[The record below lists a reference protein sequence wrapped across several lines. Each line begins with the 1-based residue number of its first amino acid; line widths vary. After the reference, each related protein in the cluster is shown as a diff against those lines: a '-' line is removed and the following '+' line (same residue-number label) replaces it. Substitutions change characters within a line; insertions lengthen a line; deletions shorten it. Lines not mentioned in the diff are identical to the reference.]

1 MLFQR
6 LYMFFSKSSPTP
18 EQLNLQ
24 ESQLSSLSWEVSVVQ
39 AERRSAKLAWK
50 IAITSLLIGLI
61 AIACCVVVLPL
72 KSTEIKVV
80 TVDKLTGETGLSGQL
95 TQYALSPNELN
106 DKYWT
111 KRFLVARER
120 YSYKILQADY
130 DIVRLLAANTP
141 WKNYSSLFEGN
152 NSLEKQYGADIEI
165 IPTVLSSTISAN
177 SIATI
182 RYELKQRD
190 LRNTDSNT
198 LKIERRVATI
208 RFHYAPN
215 LKASE
220 RDLIENPFG
229 FTVDSYQSVLE
240 VASTSSLQ
248 VNSNNSVN

>member
-18 EQLNLQ
+18 EQLILQ
-24 ESQLSSLSWEVSVVQ
+24 ESQLSSLSWEVSIVQ

-152 NSLEKQYGADIEI
+152 NSLEKQ
-165 IPTVLSSTISAN
+165 
-177 SIATI
+177 
-182 RYELKQRD
+182 
-190 LRNTDSNT
+190 
-198 LKIERRVATI
+198 
-208 RFHYAPN
+208 
-215 LKASE
+215 
-220 RDLIENPFG
+220 
-229 FTVDSYQSVLE
+229 
-240 VASTSSLQ
+240 
-248 VNSNNSVN
+248 

>member
-1 MLFQR
+1 MLFGKKNITTQAH
-6 LYMFFSKSSPTP
+6 
-18 EQLNLQ
+18 E
-24 ESQLSSLSWEVSVVQ
+24 SSLSSISWEISIVEAQ
-39 AERRSAKLAWK
+39 RHSAKLAWK
-50 IAITSLLIGLI
+50 IAIASLTIALLAITTSVI
-61 AIACCVVVLPL
+61 VLPL
-72 KSTEIKVV
+72 KTTEIKVV

-95 TQYALSPNELN
+95 SAYALSPNELN

-141 WKNYSSLFEGN
+141 WKNYSNLFEGA
-152 NSLEKQYGADIEI
+152 NSLEKQYGVDIEI

-182 RYELKQRD
+182 RYELKERD
-190 LRNTDSNT
+190 LRNLDNSTQ
-198 LKIERRVATI
+198 KIERRVATI

-240 VASTSSLQ
+240 VAGTSPVQIQTSTTK
-248 VNSNNSVN
+248 

>member
-1 MLFQR
+1 MLFGKKNITTQAH
-6 LYMFFSKSSPTP
+6 
-18 EQLNLQ
+18 E
-24 ESQLSSLSWEVSVVQ
+24 SSLSSISWEISIVEAQ
-39 AERRSAKLAWK
+39 RRSAKLAWK
-50 IAITSLLIGLI
+50 IAIASLTIALLAITTSVI
-61 AIACCVVVLPL
+61 VLPL
-72 KSTEIKVV
+72 KTTEIKVV

-95 TQYALSPNELN
+95 SAYALSPNELN

-141 WKNYSSLFEGN
+141 WKNYSNLFEGA

-182 RYELKQRD
+182 RYELKERD
-190 LRNTDSNT
+190 LRNLDNSTQ
-198 LKIERRVATI
+198 KIERRVATI

-240 VASTSSLQ
+240 VAGTSPVQIQTSTTK
-248 VNSNNSVN
+248 

>member
-1 MLFQR
+1 MNMLFGKKNITTQAH
-6 LYMFFSKSSPTP
+6 
-18 EQLNLQ
+18 E
-24 ESQLSSLSWEVSVVQ
+24 SSLSSISWEISIVEAQ
-39 AERRSAKLAWK
+39 RRSAKLAWK
-50 IAITSLLIGLI
+50 IAIASLTIALLAITTSVI
-61 AIACCVVVLPL
+61 VLPL
-72 KSTEIKVV
+72 KTTEIKVV

-95 TQYALSPNELN
+95 SAYALSPNELN

-141 WKNYSSLFEGN
+141 WKNYSNLFEGA

-182 RYELKQRD
+182 RYELKERD
-190 LRNTDSNT
+190 LRNLDNSTQ
-198 LKIERRVATI
+198 KIERRVATI

-240 VASTSSLQ
+240 VAGTSPVQIQTSTTK
-248 VNSNNSVN
+248 

>member
-1 MLFQR
+1 MLFGKKNISTQAH
-6 LYMFFSKSSPTP
+6 
-18 EQLNLQ
+18 E
-24 ESQLSSLSWEVSVVQ
+24 SSLSGISWEMSIVQ
-39 AERRSAKLAWK
+39 AQRHSAQLAWK
-50 IAITSLLIGLI
+50 IAIASLTIALLAITTSVI
-61 AIACCVVVLPL
+61 VLPL
-72 KSTEIKVV
+72 KTTEIKVV

-95 TQYALSPNELN
+95 SAYALSPNELN

-130 DIVRLLAANTP
+130 DMVRLLAANTP
-141 WKNYSSLFEGN
+141 WKNYSNLFEGA

-165 IPTVLSSTISAN
+165 IPTVLSSTINTN

-182 RYELKQRD
+182 RYELKERD
-190 LRNTDSNT
+190 LRNLDNT
-198 LKIERRVATI
+198 TQKIERRVATI

-240 VASTSSLQ
+240 VAGTSPVQIQASTTK
-248 VNSNNSVN
+248 

>member
-1 MLFQR
+1 MLFGKKNITTQAH
-6 LYMFFSKSSPTP
+6 
-18 EQLNLQ
+18 E
-24 ESQLSSLSWEVSVVQ
+24 SSLSSISWEISIVEAQ
-39 AERRSAKLAWK
+39 RRSAKLAWK
-50 IAITSLLIGLI
+50 IAIASLTIALLAITTSVI
-61 AIACCVVVLPL
+61 VLPL
-72 KSTEIKVV
+72 KTTEIKVV

-95 TQYALSPNELN
+95 SAYALSPNELN

-141 WKNYSSLFEGN
+141 WKNYSNLFEGA

-182 RYELKQRD
+182 RYELKERD
-190 LRNTDSNT
+190 LRNLDNSAQ
-198 LKIERRVATI
+198 KIERRVATI

-240 VASTSSLQ
+240 VAGTSPVQIQTSTTK
-248 VNSNNSVN
+248 

>member
-1 MLFQR
+1 MNMLFGKKNITTQAH
-6 LYMFFSKSSPTP
+6 
-18 EQLNLQ
+18 E
-24 ESQLSSLSWEVSVVQ
+24 SSLSSISWEISIVEAQ
-39 AERRSAKLAWK
+39 RRSAKLAWK
-50 IAITSLLIGLI
+50 IAIASLTIALLAITTSVI
-61 AIACCVVVLPL
+61 VLPL
-72 KSTEIKVV
+72 KTTEIKVV

-95 TQYALSPNELN
+95 SAYALSPNELN

-141 WKNYSSLFEGN
+141 WKNYSNLFEGA

-182 RYELKQRD
+182 RYELKERD
-190 LRNTDSNT
+190 LRNLDNSTQ
-198 LKIERRVATI
+198 KIERRVATI

-240 VASTSSLQ
+240 VAGTSPVQIQASTTK
-248 VNSNNSVN
+248 

>member
-1 MLFQR
+1 MLFGKKNITTQAH
-6 LYMFFSKSSPTP
+6 
-18 EQLNLQ
+18 E
-24 ESQLSSLSWEVSVVQ
+24 SSLSSISWEISIVEAQ
-39 AERRSAKLAWK
+39 RRSAKLAWK
-50 IAITSLLIGLI
+50 IAIASLTIALLAITTSVI
-61 AIACCVVVLPL
+61 VLPL
-72 KSTEIKVV
+72 KTTEIKVV

-95 TQYALSPNELN
+95 SAYALSPNELN

-141 WKNYSSLFEGN
+141 WKNYSNLFEGA
-152 NSLEKQYGADIEI
+152 NSLEKQYGVDIEI

-182 RYELKQRD
+182 RYELKERD
-190 LRNTDSNT
+190 LRNLDNSTQ
-198 LKIERRVATI
+198 KIERRVATI

-240 VASTSSLQ
+240 VAGTSPVQIQTSTTK
-248 VNSNNSVN
+248 

>member
-1 MLFQR
+1 
-6 LYMFFSKSSPTP
+6 MFWSKKNLSLEKNNIP
-18 EQLNLQ
+18 E
-24 ESQLSSLSWEVSVVQ
+24 SKLSSLSWEISIVE
-39 AERRSAKLAWK
+39 AERKSARLAWK
-50 IAITSLLIGLI
+50 ICMTSLMIGLI
-61 AIACCVVVLPL
+61 SITCCVIVLPL

-95 TQYALSPNELN
+95 NEYALSSNELN

-130 DIVRLLAANTP
+130 DVVRLLAADIP
-141 WKNYSSLFEGN
+141 WKNYSNLFEGS
-152 NSLEKQYGADIEI
+152 NSLEKLYGSDIEI
-165 IPTVLSSTISAN
+165 IPTILSSTISAN

-182 RYELKQRD
+182 RYELKRKD
-190 LRNTDSNT
+190 LRNSDHENQ
-198 LKIERRVATI
+198 KIERRVATI
-208 RFHYAPN
+208 RFHYSPN

-240 VASTSSLQ
+240 VAGISPIQAESQ
-248 VNSNNSVN
+248 

>member
-1 MLFQR
+1 
-6 LYMFFSKSSPTP
+6 MFFTKSSPTP
-18 EQLNLQ
+18 EPFNLH
-24 ESQLSSLSWEVSVVQ
+24 ESQLSSLSWEVSLVQ

-50 IAITSLLIGLI
+50 VALISLLIGLI
-61 AIACCVVVLPL
+61 AIACCVIILPL

-95 TQYALSPNELN
+95 TQYALNPNELN

-141 WKNYSSLFEGN
+141 WKNYAALFEGN

-182 RYELKQRD
+182 RYELKERD
-190 LRNTDSNT
+190 LRNTDSNAQ
-198 LKIERRVATI
+198 KIERRVATI

-229 FTVDSYQSVLE
+229 FTVDTYQSVLE
-240 VASTSSLQ
+240 VAGSR
-248 VNSNNSVN
+248 